1 VVYRSLSATLC
12 LLTDADF
19 PLTKDF
25 YAELD
30 SYLGQQMATLAS
42 DIGEQY
48 TKSAH
53 MTRNGPGD
61 PHHPQ
66 TNWKY
71 LYFNHMNLAQKTS
84 FHGGG
89 GSAGGGGSGS
99 NQGGG
104 AAGGVG
110 AWDWTDLKDGNSP
123 STTSSPMV
131 AEILGILSDTN
142 TDLGCMEGSDGETI
156 VKTYRDQ
163 WVVGKKSDEREVYVV
178 IHQKNANLIEINEL
192 LKTLC
197 NSHFSNIFFLD

>member
-1 VVYRSLSATLC
+1 MVVYRSLSATLC

-48 TKSAH
+48 TKSAQ

-61 PHHPQ
+61 PQ